1 MKKYIIFVIT
11 SISVFYAFAQIPPS
25 YYNTA
30 QNKKGYALR
39 YALFSIIKNHNTLSY
54 DYLWTAYGQTDLKP
68 NGKVWD
74 MYSDIPGQTPPYEYT
89 YGSNQCGNYNSEA
102 DCYNREHSI
111 PKSWFNDA
119 SPMLTDLIHVVPTDG
134 YVNGKRSNYPF
145 GEVATASWTS
155 QNGSKL
161 GSSAVSGYSGTVF
174 EPIDDYKGDFARIY
188 FYMTVCYMDKNLG
201 AESFSMFNNST
212 LKPWALSMLIQWS
225 NDDPVSQKEISRNN
239 AVYQIQGNR
248 NPFVDYPELVGKIYG
263 PDSVNVFQPTSILT
277 YDRSEC
283 ITFSNPSSHHIQLFY
298 SPEFELTQDAKISL
312 YDLFGKKIM
321 EISLANAPQQID
333 VQSLK
338 PGIYLIRID
347 NQHISNV
354 YKLLIQ

>member
-1 MKKYIIFVIT
+1 M
-11 SISVFYAFAQIPPS
+11 FYTFAQIPPS
-25 YYNTA
+25 YYNAA

-39 YALFSIIKNHNTLSY
+39 SALFTIIKNHNTLSY
-54 DYLWTAYGQTDLKP
+54 DYLWTAYGQTDLKS

-89 YGSNQCGNYNSEA
+89 YQTNQCGNYNSEA

-145 GEVATASWTS
+145 GEVANASWTS
-155 QNGSKL
+155 LNGSKL

-201 AESFSMFNNST
+201 AESFSMFNNSS

-225 NDDPVSQKEISRNN
+225 NDDPVSQKEIARNN

-283 ITFSNPSSHHIQLFY
+283 ITFSNPSSHYIQLFY

-312 YDLFGKKIM
+312 YDLLGKKMI
-321 EISLANAPQQID
+321 EKSLSDTPQQID